1 MGLFLQQKMTIRN
14 RLTFLFTAI
23 IAALLL
29 IFALVVYFSFSQN
42 REEEYYSSLR
52 HTAITK
58 ANLLLDAKIPPRV
71 LQLIYKHSPNT
82 LFQEEVAIYDTS
94 FHLLY
99 HDAVEIDKVKETRQ
113 MIDEIVAKKQ
123 IKFYQGEMQVVGIL
137 YNHDNKDYIITSAAN
152 DQYGYAKLRNLKY
165 TLITAFFVAII
176 FIYIAGH
183 IFSSKALKPVSDMVD
198 EVEEI
203 TATNLDLRIKEGNGK
218 DEIAELAVTFNAMLN
233 RLEKSFDAQKEFVSN
248 ISHELRTP
256 ITAMLTEF
264 QVTVEKERSNE
275 FYKDAINHAISD
287 TQKLVRLSNSLLD
300 LAKANYDHTEIS
312 FKEIRLDEV
321 LLDARNDTIHDHP
334 DFKIS
339 IIFEREIEDDD
350 FISVLGN
357 EYLMKV
363 AFMNLMENG
372 CKFSLG
378 KELSVAITYFKDK
391 TILRFQDHGIGISE
405 DEIPKIFNSFYRGGD
420 KKFVGGNGI
429 GLSLTQ
435 KIVELHKGL
444 ISVNSQIGIGT
455 TFTIELLHV

>member
-1 MGLFLQQKMTIRN
+1 MTIRN

-29 IFALVVYFSFSQN
+29 LFALVVYFSFSEN

-52 HTAITK
+52 HTAIIK

-71 LQLIYKHSPNT
+71 LQLIYKHSNNS
-82 LFQEEVAIYDTS
+82 LFQEEVAIYDTA

-113 MIDEIVAKKQ
+113 MINEIVAKKQ

-137 YNHDNKDYIITSAAN
+137 YHHNNKDYVITSAAN

-165 TLITAFFVAII
+165 TLIIAFFVAII

-198 EVEEI
+198 KVEEI
-203 TATNLDLRIKEGNGK
+203 TATNLDLRISEGNGK

-256 ITAMLTEF
+256 LTAMLTEL

-275 FYKDAINHAISD
+275 NYKDSIHHAISD
-287 TQKLVRLSNSLLD
+287 AQKLVRLSNSLLD
-300 LAKANYDHTEIS
+300 LAKANYDHTEIA
-312 FKEIRLDEV
+312 FKELRLDE
-321 LLDARNDTIHDHP
+321 LMLDARNDVLHDRP
-334 DFKIS
+334 GCKIN
-339 IIFEREIEDDD
+339 ILFEKEIEDDD

-357 EYLMKV
+357 EYLLRV
-363 AFMNLMENG
+363 AFKNLMENG
-372 CKFSLG
+372 CKFS
-378 KELSVAITYFKDK
+378 KDNEAAVAITYFKDK
-391 TILRFQDHGIGISE
+391 TILRFQDRGIGI
-405 DEIPKIFNSFYRGGD
+405 DEKELHHIFDAFYRGGNQ
-420 KKFVGGNGI
+420 KFAGGNGI
-429 GLSLTQ
+429 GLSLTK
-435 KIVELHKGL
+435 KIIDLHKGT
-444 ISVNSQIGIGT
+444 ITVDSQKNDGT
-455 TFTIELLHV
+455 IFTVELPHI

>member
-1 MGLFLQQKMTIRN
+1 MTIRN
-14 RLTFLFTAI
+14 RLTFLFTGI

-29 IFALVVYFSFSQN
+29 AFALVVYFSFSES
-42 REEEYYSSLR
+42 REDEYYSSLR

-58 ANLLLDAKIPPRV
+58 ANLLLDAKIQPHV

-123 IKFYQGEMQVVGIL
+123 IKFYQGDMQVVGIL
-137 YNHDNKDYIITSAAN
+137 YHHDNKDYVITSAAN

-165 TLITAFFVAII
+165 TLIIAFFVAII

-183 IFSSKALKPVSDMVD
+183 IFSAKALEPVSDLVD

-203 TATNLDLRIKEGNGK
+203 TATNLDLRINEGNGK

-275 FYKDAINHAISD
+275 YYKDAIHHAISD

-300 LAKANYDHTEIS
+300 LAKANYDHTEIA
-312 FKEIRLDEV
+312 FKELRLDE
-321 LLDARNDTIHDHP
+321 LILDARNDALHDQP
-334 DFKIS
+334 GYKIN
-339 IIFEREIEDDD
+339 IVFETEIEDDD

-357 EYLMKV
+357 EYLLKV
-363 AFMNLMENG
+363 AFINLMENG
-372 CKFSLG
+372 CKFSKD
-378 KELSVAITYFKDK
+378 KEAAVAITYFKDK
-391 TILRFQDHGIGISE
+391 AILRFQDHGIGM
-405 DEIPKIFNSFYRGGD
+405 DENELPHIFDAFFRGANQ
-420 KKFVGGNGI
+420 KFVSGNGI
-429 GLSLTQ
+429 GLSLTK
-435 KIVELHKGL
+435 KIIDLHKGT
-444 ISVNSQIGIGT
+444 IGVTSQKNEGT
-455 TFTIELLHV
+455 LFTVELPHI